1 MTQASQQRTPGE
13 LKQLILRIYN
23 SVNQSVSGMG
33 VRQQRVDLLGDS
45 ILVVAEHQRIHALAA
60 LDDTRRQLTREVDV
74 ALIDRYKDLLKTEL
88 ETVLGV
94 GVRTILKDYDPVTQL
109 ACTLVVLDA
118 DPTRT
123 VAPDR

>member
-1 MTQASQQRTPGE
+1 MTEETQRTPGE

-45 ILVVAEHQRIHALAA
+45 ILVVAEHQRIRALAA

-74 ALIDRYKDLLKTEL
+74 ALIDRYKHLLKQEL
-88 ETVLGV
+88 EAVLGV

-123 VAPDR
+123 VAPGR

>member
-1 MTQASQQRTPGE
+1 MTEATQRSPGE

-23 SVNQSVSGMG
+23 AVNQSVSGMG
-33 VRQQRVDLLGDS
+33 VRQQRVDLLGDR
-45 ILVVAEHQRIHALAA
+45 ILVVAEHQRIRALAA

-74 ALIDRYKDLLKTEL
+74 ALIDRYKHLLKEEL
-88 ETVLGV
+88 EAVLGV